1 MSEHTPFI
9 MRAIELAG
17 QAVEKGNHPF
27 GAVLVRDGQIV
38 LEAENTVHT
47 DRDVTRHAELNLV
60 SNASSRFSLTELK
73 QSTLYTSTEP
83 CPMCSGAIYW
93 AGISRVVY
101 ACPAATL
108 QDIAGPGMEV
118 HCRELFE
125 RSHKGPEVIG
135 PLKEEVASEQHLSF
149 WPHPS

>member
-1 MSEHTPFI
+1 

-17 QAVEKGNHPF
+17 IAAERGNHPF
-27 GAVLVRDGQIV
+27 GAVLIRGGKIV

-60 SNASSRFSLTELK
+60 SKASQSCSLTELK
-73 QSTLYTSTEP
+73 ESTLYTSTEP
-83 CPMCSGAIYW
+83 CPMCSGAIFW

-101 ACPAATL
+101 ACPASTL
-108 QDIAGPGMEV
+108 QGIAGLGMKV
-118 HCRELFE
+118 HSRELFE
-125 RSHKGPEVIG
+125 RSHNGPEVIG
-135 PLKEEVASEQHLSF
+135 PVNEELASEQHMAF